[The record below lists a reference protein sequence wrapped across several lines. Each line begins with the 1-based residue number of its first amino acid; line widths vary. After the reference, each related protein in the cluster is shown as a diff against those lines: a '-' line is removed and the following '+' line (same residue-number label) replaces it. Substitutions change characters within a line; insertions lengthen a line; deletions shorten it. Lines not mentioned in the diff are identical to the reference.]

1 LVGMGTRRKIPRPE
15 KKSGCAAYGHD
26 PKATSTVGVP
36 GGTVRTVEFHA
47 LVFIPADLVGVDCS
61 SAWRRASLAGEL
73 GSSGAFRTSR
83 RKAELA
89 ACRYAGEPAGVA
101 REFVCGVPAV
111 GDAGAVDAPE
121 VVPTCDPAEVVGD
134 GGAEDAPAVV
144 LTCDPAEVV
153 GDAGAE
159 GGAAPVGAGTLPSAG
174 GVTSDAVPEGT
185 RPVSLDAVPM
195 GSARAASAPGS
206 VAELECAPDSA
217 MDRKP
222 AG

>member
-1 LVGMGTRRKIPRPE
+1 MVGMGTRRKIPRPE

-134 GGAEDAPAVV
+134 
-144 LTCDPAEVV
+144 
-153 GDAGAE
+153 AGAE